1 MRQVL
6 EELLDLLTTQKGI
19 LENLLELAY
28 LERLTIIKGENDK
41 LEEVVRSELREL
53 SKLGSIEKKRAA
65 LHQTIS
71 KEFGL
76 ATKDITVS
84 EIVRRA
90 LPDEREA
97 LRNMQSELTELIGR
111 HAEINKENREL
122 IETHREY
129 SEAMLNLLVE
139 SEDPLNNFY
148 DGDGKAT
155 PGRKKTTG
163 FFDGHA

>member
-6 EELLDLLTTQKGI
+6 EELFDLLTAQKDI

-28 LERLTIIKGENDK
+28 KERQAIIKSENDK
-41 LEEVVRSELREL
+41 LEDVVRLELREL
-53 SKLGSIEKKRAA
+53 SKLGSIEKRRAA
-65 LHQTIS
+65 LHQDIS

-76 ATKDITVS
+76 TGKDVTVS
-84 EIVRRA
+84 EIVKRA
-90 LPDEREA
+90 LPDEREV
-97 LRNMQSELTELIGR
+97 LRNLQSELTELIGR

-129 SEAMLNLLVE
+129 SDAMLNLLVE

-148 DGDGKAT
+148 GGDGKAT
-155 PGRKKTTG
+155 PDRKKTTG
-163 FFDGHA
+163 FFDGRA

>member
-6 EELLDLLTTQKGI
+6 EDLLDLLTTQKGL
-19 LENLLELAY
+19 LENLLDLAFQ
-28 LERLTIIKGENDK
+28 ERQAIVKGEHEK

-53 SKLGSIEKKRAA
+53 SKLGSIEKKRTA

-76 ATKDITVS
+76 ATKEITVS
-84 EIVRRA
+84 EIIRRA
-90 LPDEREA
+90 LPEEREP
-97 LRNMQSELTELIGR
+97 LKKIQIELTELIGR
-111 HAEINKENREL
+111 HAGVNKENREL

-148 DGDGKAT
+148 GGDGKAT
-155 PGRKKTTG
+155 PDRKKTTG